1 MKKIFL
7 IIILFTAL
15 ALQANAQHSHEAC
28 VLHKHSRNEI
38 AISPGGV
45 YTFSDKEWSF
55 GAHAHYFRT
64 LGEYSP
70 WALGGGLE
78 VVTAHG
84 GHYTISAGAK
94 YTFLHFLNLSLMPG
108 VTFFKTDHH
117 DHSEYDH
124 HHHHTKKAQFSLH
137 IEFSYDMIHTEHFHL
152 GPAIDFSLCKNDN
165 HFMIGLH
172 CAYGF

>member
-1 MKKIFL
+1 MNKSFL
-7 IIILFTAL
+7 IIILL
-15 ALQANAQHSHEAC
+15 ALFVVQVEAQESC
-28 VLHKHSRNEI
+28 TLHKHARNEI

-55 GAHAHYFRT
+55 GAHAHYMRT
-64 LGEYSP
+64 LGSASP

-84 GHYTISAGAK
+84 GHYTVSVGAK
-94 YTFLHFLNLSLMPG
+94 YTFLHFLNFAVMPG
-108 VTFFKTDHH
+108 VTFFKKDKHEHTAND
-117 DHSEYDH
+117 SH
-124 HHHHTKKAQFSLH
+124 HHHDSRARFSVHL
-137 IEFSYDMIHTEHFHL
+137 EFSYDMIHTEHFHL